1 MVILEKILIG
11 SKFPDKIINM
21 NIEDDKKPL
30 FKWFWSLY
38 VREHFA
44 LLFTALIFMS
54 IEGSMLGLLSYSIKF
69 LFDNVLVSKD
79 TSSILIVAVVI
90 FSIFSIRAIAG
101 FVHRLLTVNV
111 CQKIIKVIQDR
122 MVAHLLNM
130 DVGFHQKNSPGILMD
145 RVRADS
151 KALSESVG
159 EAFMTVGRDG
169 FSLISLLAVVF
180 FIDWKWSLIAFL
192 GIPFLVLPI
201 LLLQG
206 LVRSRAGEN
215 RDYESKAN
223 VRLDEIF
230 HGITDIKLNRA
241 EGRERNKFF
250 DILQLTHKV
259 RLRLEAGMAG
269 IPAMIDVIAAIG
281 FLAVMI
287 FGAIDITSGSKTI
300 GEFMSF
306 FTAMALIFEPLRRLS
321 NVSGNIQ
328 VAMASLE
335 RVFKIF
341 EEKSSIVF
349 STLSSVEK
357 KFDKI
362 GIEFDSVHFSY
373 EDKKVLENITF
384 GIEEGTSNAIV
395 GYSGSGKT
403 TLFNLITRLID
414 PSSGLIKLN
423 GVNIKDFCLND
434 LRSLIS
440 VVRQDGMVFD
450 ETILENIRFGKP
462 TASDGEIREAAKMA
476 YVDEFTND
484 LKYGL
489 NTVVGPRGSTLSGGQ
504 RQRISI
510 ARAFLRASP
519 LLLLDEPTSALDSK
533 SEELIQKSLSNLAK
547 HSTTITIAHRLSTI
561 VDSDKVLVLDNG
573 KIVGQGKHSKLL
585 LENSLYS
592 NLFKSQVEKKN
603 DD

>member
-1 MVILEKILIG
+1 
-11 SKFPDKIINM
+11 M
-21 NIEDDKKPL
+21 NIQDDKKPL
-30 FKWFWSLY
+30 FKWFWNSY
-38 VREHFA
+38 VRAHVGA
-44 LLFTALIFMS
+44 LFIALIFMS
-54 IEGSMLGLLSYSIKF
+54 IEGSMLGVLSYSIKF
-69 LFDNVLVSKD
+69 LFDNVLVSND
-79 TSSILIVAVVI
+79 TSSILFVAVLI
-90 FSIFSIRAIAG
+90 FSIFSMRAIAG
-101 FVHRLLTVNV
+101 FIHRLMTVNV
-111 CQKIIKVIQDR
+111 CQKIIKILQDR
-122 MVAHLLNM
+122 MVGHLLNM
-130 DVGFHQKNSPGILMD
+130 DVGFHQKNSPGGLMD

-151 KALSESVG
+151 KALSESVS
-159 EAFMTVGRDG
+159 EVFMTVGRDG
-169 FSLISLLAVVF
+169 FSLISLIAVVF

-241 EGRERNKFF
+241 EGRERSKFF

-281 FLAVMI
+281 FLAVMV

-349 STLSSVEK
+349 PTLSSVEK

-384 GIEEGTSNAIV
+384 EIEEGTSNAIV

-414 PSSGLIKLN
+414 PNSGLIKLN
-423 GVNIKDFCLND
+423 GINIKDLCSKD

-462 TASDGEIREAAKMA
+462 TASDVEIREAAKMA
-476 YVDEFTND
+476 YVDEFTNE
-484 LKYGL
+484 LKDGL

>member
-1 MVILEKILIG
+1 MLILEKILIG

-38 VREHFA
+38 VRQHFG
-44 LLFTALIFMS
+44 LLSTALIFMS

-90 FSIFSIRAIAG
+90 FSIFSVRAIAG

-159 EAFMTVGRDG
+159 EAFMTIGRDG

-206 LVRSRAGEN
+206 LVRFRAGEN

-250 DILQLTHKV
+250 AILQLTHKV

-281 FLAVMI
+281 FLAVMV

-341 EEKSSIVF
+341 EEKPSIVF
-349 STLSSVEK
+349 PTLSSVEK

-362 GIEFDSVHFSY
+362 GIDFDSVHFSY

-423 GVNIKDFCLND
+423 GINIKDFRLND

-462 TASDGEIREAAKMA
+462 TASDGEITEAAKMA
-476 YVDEFTND
+476 YVDEFTNE
-484 LKYGL
+484 LKDGL

-573 KIVGQGKHSKLL
+573 KIVGQGKHSQLL

-592 NLFKSQVEKKN
+592 NLFKSQVEEKN
-603 DD
+603 DG

>member
-1 MVILEKILIG
+1 MILEKILIG
-11 SKFPDKIINM
+11 SKFPDKIISM
-21 NIEDDKKPL
+21 NIEDDKKPI

-38 VREHFA
+38 VREHFV

-90 FSIFSIRAIAG
+90 FSIFSIRAISG

-130 DVGFHQKNSPGILMD
+130 DVGFHQKNSPGSLMD

-241 EGRERNKFF
+241 EGHESKKFF

-281 FLAVMI
+281 FLAVMV

-349 STLSSVEK
+349 PTLSSVEK

-384 GIEEGTSNAIV
+384 EIEKGTSNAIV

-450 ETILENIRFGKP
+450 ETILDNIRFGKP

-476 YVDEFTND
+476 YVNEFTNE
-484 LKYGL
+484 LKDGL
-489 NTVVGPRGSTLSGGQ
+489 HTVVGPRGSTLSGGQ

-510 ARAFLRASP
+510 ARAFLRNSP
-519 LLLLDEPTSALDSK
+519 ILLLDEPTSALDSK
-533 SEELIQKSLSNLAK
+533 SEELIHKSLCNLAK

-561 VDSDKVLVLDNG
+561 VDSDKVMVLDKG
-573 KIVGQGKHSKLL
+573 KIVAQGKHSKLL
-585 LENSLYS
+585 QENSLYS
-592 NLFKSQVEKKN
+592 NLFKSQVENKN

>member
-281 FLAVMI
+281 FLAVMV

-434 LRSLIS
+434 LRSFIS

-484 LKYGL
+484 LKDGL

-573 KIVGQGKHSKLL
+573 KIVGQGKHSELL

>member
-1 MVILEKILIG
+1 VILEKILIG
-11 SKFPDKIINM
+11 SKFPDKITNM

-384 GIEEGTSNAIV
+384 GIEEGTSAAIV
-395 GYSGSGKT
+395 GYSGGGNT

-434 LRSLIS
+434 LRSFIS

-519 LLLLDEPTSALDSK
+519 LLLLDEPTSALDSN

-573 KIVGQGKHSKLL
+573 KIVGQGKHSELL

>member
-1 MVILEKILIG
+1 MILEKILIG

-281 FLAVMI
+281 FLAVMV

-349 STLSSVEK
+349 PTLSSVEK

-434 LRSLIS
+434 LRSFIS

-476 YVDEFTND
+476 YVDEFTNE
-484 LKYGL
+484 LKDGL

-533 SEELIQKSLSNLAK
+533 SEKLIQKSLSNLAK

>member
-1 MVILEKILIG
+1 
-11 SKFPDKIINM
+11 M
-21 NIEDDKKPL
+21 NIKDEKKPL
-30 FKWFWSLY
+30 LKWFWNSY

-44 LLFTALIFMS
+44 FLFIALIFMS

-69 LFDNVLVSKD
+69 LFDNILVSKD
-79 TSSILIVAVVI
+79 TSSILFVAILI

-101 FVHRLLTVNV
+101 FIHRLMTVNV
-111 CQKIIKVIQDR
+111 CQKIIKALQNR
-122 MVAHLLNM
+122 MVEHLINM
-130 DVGFHQKNSPGILMD
+130 DVGFHQKNSPGTLMD

-169 FSLISLLAVVF
+169 FSLISLVAVVF

-215 RDYESKAN
+215 RDFESKAN

-241 EGRERNKFF
+241 EKSERSKFF
-250 DILQLTHKV
+250 DILQVTHKV

-269 IPAMIDVIAAIG
+269 IPAMIDIIAAIG

-335 RVFKIF
+335 RVFKVF
-341 EEKSSIVF
+341 KENSSIVF
-349 STLSSVEK
+349 PSLSSIESNSDKVGVQFEK
-357 KFDKI
+357 
-362 GIEFDSVHFSY
+362 VYFSY
-373 EDKKVLENITF
+373 GDKKVLENITF
-384 GIEEGTSNAIV
+384 KIEEGTANAIV

-414 PSSGLIKLN
+414 PNRGSIRIN
-423 GVNIKDFCLND
+423 GVNLRDFCLND
-434 LRSLIS
+434 LRSLVS
-440 VVRQDGMVFD
+440 VVRQDGMMFD

-462 TASDGEIREAAKMA
+462 SASDVEIRKAAKMA
-476 YVDEFTND
+476 YVDEFSNE
-484 LKYGL
+484 LKDGL

-510 ARAFLRASP
+510 ARAFLRNSP

-533 SEELIQKSLSNLAK
+533 SEKLIQKSLSNLAK

-561 VDSDKVLVLDNG
+561 VDSDTVLVLDSG
-573 KIVGQGKHSKLL
+573 KIVGQGKHDKLL
-585 LENSLYS
+585 REHTLYS

>member
-1 MVILEKILIG
+1 MILEKILIG
-11 SKFPDKIINM
+11 SKFPDKINNM

-281 FLAVMI
+281 FLAVMV

-423 GVNIKDFCLND
+423 GINIKDFCLND

-476 YVDEFTND
+476 YVDEFTNE
-484 LKYGL
+484 LKDGL

>member
-1 MVILEKILIG
+1 MILEKILIG
-11 SKFPDKIINM
+11 SKFPDKIISM

-38 VREHFA
+38 VREHFG

-130 DVGFHQKNSPGILMD
+130 DVGFHQKNSPGTLMD

-281 FLAVMI
+281 FLAVMV

-349 STLSSVEK
+349 PTLSSVEK

-384 GIEEGTSNAIV
+384 EIEEGTSNAIV

-423 GVNIKDFCLND
+423 GINIKDFCLND

-462 TASDGEIREAAKMA
+462 TATDGEIREAAKMA
-476 YVDEFTND
+476 YVDEFTD
-484 LKYGL
+484 ELKDGL

-510 ARAFLRASP
+510 ARAFLRKSP

-547 HSTTITIAHRLSTI
+547 RSTTITIAHRLSTI

>member
-1 MVILEKILIG
+1 
-11 SKFPDKIINM
+11 M

-44 LLFTALIFMS
+44 PLFVALIFMS

-69 LFDNVLVSKD
+69 LFDDVLVSKD
-79 TSSILIVAVVI
+79 TSSILFVAVVI

-122 MVAHLLNM
+122 MVAHLLDM

-201 LLLQG
+201 LLLQR

-223 VRLDEIF
+223 LRLDEIF

-241 EGRERNKFF
+241 EGHERNKFF

-281 FLAVMI
+281 FLAVMV
-287 FGAIDITSGSKTI
+287 FGAIDIISGSKTI

-328 VAMASLE
+328 VGMASLE

-349 STLSSVEK
+349 PTLSSVEK

-362 GIEFDSVHFSY
+362 GIDFDSVYFSY
-373 EDKKVLENITF
+373 KDKKVLENITF
-384 GIEEGTSNAIV
+384 EIEEGTSNAIV

-414 PSSGLIKLN
+414 PNSGFIKLN
-423 GVNIKDFCLND
+423 GINIKDLCLND

-440 VVRQDGMVFD
+440 VVRQDSMVFD

-462 TASDGEIREAAKMA
+462 AASDVEITEAAKMA
-476 YVDEFTND
+476 YVDEFTD
-484 LKYGL
+484 ELKDGL

-533 SEELIQKSLSNLAK
+533 SEELIQKSLGNLAK
-547 HSTTITIAHRLSTI
+547 YSTTITIAHRLSTI

>member
-281 FLAVMI
+281 FLAVMV

-349 STLSSVEK
+349 PTLSSVEK

-434 LRSLIS
+434 LRSFIS

-476 YVDEFTND
+476 YVDEFTNE
-484 LKYGL
+484 LKDGL

>member
-1 MVILEKILIG
+1 
-11 SKFPDKIINM
+11 M
-21 NIEDDKKPL
+21 NIQDDKKPL
-30 FKWFWSLY
+30 FKWFWNSY
-38 VREHFA
+38 VRAHVGV
-44 LLFTALIFMS
+44 LFIALIFMS
-54 IEGSMLGLLSYSIKF
+54 IEGSMLGVLSYSIKF
-69 LFDNVLVSKD
+69 LFDNVLVSND
-79 TSSILIVAVVI
+79 TSSILFVAVLI
-90 FSIFSIRAIAG
+90 FSIFSMRAIAG
-101 FVHRLLTVNV
+101 FIHRLMTVNV
-111 CQKIIKVIQDR
+111 CQKIIKILQDR
-122 MVAHLLNM
+122 MVGHLLNM
-130 DVGFHQKNSPGILMD
+130 DVGFHQKNSPGSLMD

-151 KALSESVG
+151 KALSESVS
-159 EAFMTVGRDG
+159 EVFMTVGRDG
-169 FSLISLLAVVF
+169 FSLISLIAVVF

-192 GIPFLVLPI
+192 GIPFLVMPI

-215 RDYESKAN
+215 RDFESKAN

-230 HGITDIKLNRA
+230 HGITDIKLNKA
-241 EGRERNKFF
+241 EKSERNKYF
-250 DILQLTHKV
+250 DILQVTHKV

-269 IPAMIDVIAAIG
+269 IPAMIDIIAAIG

-341 EEKSSIVF
+341 EEKPSIVF
-349 STLSSVEK
+349 SNLSRNENEFDKVGLEFESVYFSYAEK
-357 KFDKI
+357 KI
-362 GIEFDSVHFSY
+362 V
-373 EDKKVLENITF
+373 ENINF
-384 GIEEGTSNAIV
+384 EIEEGTSNAIV

-414 PSSGLIKLN
+414 PITGHIRIN
-423 GVNIKDFCLND
+423 GVDLTDISLKE

-440 VVRQDGMVFD
+440 VVRQDGMMFD

-462 TASDGEIREAAKMA
+462 MASDLEIRKAAKMA
-476 YVDEFTND
+476 YVDEFSNE
-484 LKYGL
+484 LKDGL

-510 ARAFLRASP
+510 ARAFLRNSP
-519 LLLLDEPTSALDSK
+519 LLLLDEPTSALDSQ
-533 SEELIQKSLSNLAK
+533 SEKLIQKSLSELSK
-547 HSTTITIAHRLSTI
+547 KSTTITIAHRLSTI

-573 KIVGQGKHSKLL
+573 KIVGQGKHDSLL
-585 LENSLYS
+585 KESELYS
-592 NLFKSQVEKKN
+592 TLFKSQIEKKY
-603 DD
+603 DE

>member
-1 MVILEKILIG
+1 MILEKILIG
-11 SKFPDKIINM
+11 LKFPDKIINM

-38 VREHFA
+38 VRKHFG

-111 CQKIIKVIQDR
+111 CQKIVKVIQDR

-206 LVRSRAGEN
+206 LIRSRAGEN

-281 FLAVMI
+281 FLAVMV

-349 STLSSVEK
+349 PTLSSVEK

-384 GIEEGTSNAIV
+384 VIEQGTSNAIV

-414 PSSGLIKLN
+414 PISGLIKLN
-423 GVNIKDFCLND
+423 GINIKNFCLND

-462 TASDGEIREAAKMA
+462 IATDGEIREAAKMA
-476 YVDEFTND
+476 YVDEFTNE
-484 LKYGL
+484 LKHGL

-510 ARAFLRASP
+510 ARAFLRKSP

>member
-1 MVILEKILIG
+1 
-11 SKFPDKIINM
+11 M
-21 NIEDDKKPL
+21 NIQDDKKPL
-30 FKWFWSLY
+30 FKWFWNSY
-38 VREHFA
+38 VRAHVGV
-44 LLFTALIFMS
+44 LFIALIFMS
-54 IEGSMLGLLSYSIKF
+54 IEGSMLGVLSYSIKF
-69 LFDNVLVSKD
+69 LFDNVLVSND
-79 TSSILIVAVVI
+79 TSSILFVAVLI
-90 FSIFSIRAIAG
+90 FSIFSMRAIAG
-101 FVHRLLTVNV
+101 FIHRLMTVNV
-111 CQKIIKVIQDR
+111 CQKIIKILQDR
-122 MVAHLLNM
+122 MVGHLLNM
-130 DVGFHQKNSPGILMD
+130 DVGFHQKNSPGSLMD

-151 KALSESVG
+151 KALSESVS
-159 EAFMTVGRDG
+159 EVFMTVGRDG
-169 FSLISLLAVVF
+169 FSLISLIAVVF

-192 GIPFLVLPI
+192 GIPFLVMPI

-215 RDYESKAN
+215 RDFESKAN

-230 HGITDIKLNRA
+230 HGITDIKLNKA
-241 EGRERNKFF
+241 EKSERNKFF
-250 DILQLTHKV
+250 DILQVTHKV

-269 IPAMIDVIAAIG
+269 IPAMIDIIAAIG

-341 EEKSSIVF
+341 EEKPSIVF
-349 STLSSVEK
+349 SNLSRNENEFDKVGLEFESVYFSYAEK
-357 KFDKI
+357 KI
-362 GIEFDSVHFSY
+362 V
-373 EDKKVLENITF
+373 ENINF
-384 GIEEGTSNAIV
+384 EIEEGTSNAIV

-414 PSSGLIKLN
+414 PITGHIRIN
-423 GVNIKDFCLND
+423 GVDLTDISLKE

-440 VVRQDGMVFD
+440 VVRQDGMMFD

-462 TASDGEIREAAKMA
+462 MASDLEIRKAAKMA
-476 YVDEFTND
+476 YVDEFSNE
-484 LKYGL
+484 LKDGL

-510 ARAFLRASP
+510 ARAFLRNSP
-519 LLLLDEPTSALDSK
+519 LLLLDEPTSALDSQ
-533 SEELIQKSLSNLAK
+533 SEKLIQKSLSELSK
-547 HSTTITIAHRLSTI
+547 KSTTITIAHRLSTI

-573 KIVGQGKHSKLL
+573 KIVGQGKHDSLVKESK
-585 LENSLYS
+585 LYS

-603 DD
+603 DE

>member
-434 LRSLIS
+434 LRSFIS

-484 LKYGL
+484 LKDGL

-573 KIVGQGKHSKLL
+573 KIVGQGKHSELL

>member
-1 MVILEKILIG
+1 
-11 SKFPDKIINM
+11 M
-21 NIEDDKKPL
+21 NIKDEKKPL
-30 FKWFWSLY
+30 LKWFWNSY
-38 VREHFA
+38 VRKHFA
-44 LLFTALIFMS
+44 FLFIALIFMS

-69 LFDNVLVSKD
+69 LFDNILVSKD
-79 TSSILIVAVVI
+79 TSSILFVAILI

-101 FVHRLLTVNV
+101 FIHRLMTVNV
-111 CQKIIKVIQDR
+111 CQKIIKALQNR
-122 MVAHLLNM
+122 MVEHLINM
-130 DVGFHQKNSPGILMD
+130 DVGFHQKNSPGTLMD

-169 FSLISLLAVVF
+169 FSLISLVAVVF

-201 LLLQG
+201 LLLQD

-215 RDYESKAN
+215 RDFESKAN

-241 EGRERNKFF
+241 EKSERNKFF
-250 DILQLTHKV
+250 DILQVTHKV

-269 IPAMIDVIAAIG
+269 IPAMIDIIAAVG

-335 RVFKIF
+335 RVFKVF
-341 EEKSSIVF
+341 KEKSSIVF
-349 STLSSVEK
+349 PSLSSIENNSDKVGVQFEK
-357 KFDKI
+357 
-362 GIEFDSVHFSY
+362 VYFSY
-373 EDKKVLENITF
+373 GDKKVLENITF
-384 GIEEGTSNAIV
+384 KIEEGTANAIV

-414 PSSGLIKLN
+414 PNRGSIRIN
-423 GVNIKDFCLND
+423 GVNLRDFCLND
-434 LRSLIS
+434 LRSLVS
-440 VVRQDGMVFD
+440 VVRQDGMMFD

-462 TASDGEIREAAKMA
+462 SASDVEIRKAAKMA
-476 YVDEFTND
+476 YVDEFSNE
-484 LKYGL
+484 LKDGL

-510 ARAFLRASP
+510 ARAFLRNSP

-533 SEELIQKSLSNLAK
+533 SEKLIQKSLSNLAK

-561 VDSDKVLVLDNG
+561 VDSDTVLVLDSG
-573 KIVGQGKHSKLL
+573 KIVGQGKHDKLL
-585 LENSLYS
+585 LENALYS

>member
-1 MVILEKILIG
+1 
-11 SKFPDKIINM
+11 M

-30 FKWFWSLY
+30 FKWFWTLY

-44 LLFTALIFMS
+44 LLFIALIFMS

-79 TSSILIVAVVI
+79 TSSILFVAVVI
-90 FSIFSIRAIAG
+90 FSIFSMRAIAG

-130 DVGFHQKNSPGILMD
+130 DVRFYQKNSPGILMD

-151 KALSESVG
+151 KAVSESVG

-241 EGRERNKFF
+241 EKRERSKFF

-281 FLAVMI
+281 FLAVMV

-341 EEKSSIVF
+341 QEKSSIVF
-349 STLSSVEK
+349 PTLSSVEK

-373 EDKKVLENITF
+373 KDKKVLENITF
-384 GIEEGTSNAIV
+384 EIEEGTSNAIV

-414 PSSGLIKLN
+414 PNSGHIKLN
-423 GVNIKDFCLND
+423 GINIKDLCLKD

-462 TASDGEIREAAKMA
+462 TASDVEIREAAKMA
-476 YVDEFTND
+476 YVDEFTNE
-484 LKYGL
+484 LKDGL

-510 ARAFLRASP
+510 ARAFLRGSP

-533 SEELIQKSLSNLAK
+533 SEKLIQKSLRNLAK

-561 VDSDKVLVLDNG
+561 VDTDKVLVLDNG

>member
-1 MVILEKILIG
+1 
-11 SKFPDKIINM
+11 M
-21 NIEDDKKPL
+21 NIQDDKKPL
-30 FKWFWSLY
+30 FKWFWNSY
-38 VREHFA
+38 VRAHVGV
-44 LLFTALIFMS
+44 LFIALIFMS
-54 IEGSMLGLLSYSIKF
+54 IEGSMLGVLSYSIKF
-69 LFDNVLVSKD
+69 LFDNVLVSND
-79 TSSILIVAVVI
+79 TSSILFVAVLI
-90 FSIFSIRAIAG
+90 FSIFSMRAIAG
-101 FVHRLLTVNV
+101 FIHRLMTVNV
-111 CQKIIKVIQDR
+111 CQKIIKILQDR
-122 MVAHLLNM
+122 MVGHLLNM
-130 DVGFHQKNSPGILMD
+130 DVGFHQKNSPGSLMD

-151 KALSESVG
+151 KALSESVS
-159 EAFMTVGRDG
+159 EVFMTVGRDG
-169 FSLISLLAVVF
+169 VSLISLIAVVF

-192 GIPFLVLPI
+192 GIPFLVMPI

-215 RDYESKAN
+215 RDFESKAN

-230 HGITDIKLNRA
+230 HGITDIKLNKA
-241 EGRERNKFF
+241 EKSERNKFF
-250 DILQLTHKV
+250 DILQVTHKV

-269 IPAMIDVIAAIG
+269 IPAMIDIIAAIG

-341 EEKSSIVF
+341 EEKPSIVF
-349 STLSSVEK
+349 SNLSRNENEFDKVGLEFESVYFSYAEK
-357 KFDKI
+357 KI
-362 GIEFDSVHFSY
+362 V
-373 EDKKVLENITF
+373 ENINF
-384 GIEEGTSNAIV
+384 EIEEGTSNAIV

-414 PSSGLIKLN
+414 PITGHIRIN
-423 GVNIKDFCLND
+423 GVDLTDISLKE

-440 VVRQDGMVFD
+440 VVRQDGMMFD

-462 TASDGEIREAAKMA
+462 MASDLEIRKAAKMA
-476 YVDEFTND
+476 YVDEFSNELND
-484 LKYGL
+484 GL

-510 ARAFLRASP
+510 ARAFLRNSP
-519 LLLLDEPTSALDSK
+519 LLLLDEPTSALDSQ
-533 SEELIQKSLSNLAK
+533 SEKLIQKSLSELSK
-547 HSTTITIAHRLSTI
+547 KSTTITIAHRLSTI

-573 KIVGQGKHSKLL
+573 KIVGQGKHDSLVKESK
-585 LENSLYS
+585 LYS

-603 DD
+603 DE

>member
-281 FLAVMI
+281 FLAVMV

-362 GIEFDSVHFSY
+362 GIKFDSVHFSY

-434 LRSLIS
+434 LRSFIS

-476 YVDEFTND
+476 YVDEFTNE
-484 LKYGL
+484 LKDGY

-573 KIVGQGKHSKLL
+573 KIVGQGKHSELL

>member
-1 MVILEKILIG
+1 MTK
-11 SKFPDKIINM
+11 N
-21 NIEDDKKPL
+21 PL

-38 VREHFA
+38 VREHFG

-79 TSSILIVAVVI
+79 TSSILIVAVLI

-122 MVAHLLNM
+122 MVLHLLNM

-192 GIPFLVLPI
+192 GIPFLLLPI

-281 FLAVMI
+281 FLAVMV

-321 NVSGNIQ
+321 NVSGTIQ

-349 STLSSVEK
+349 PTLSTVEK

-423 GVNIKDFCLND
+423 GTNIQDFCLND

-462 TASDGEIREAAKMA
+462 TASDVEIREAAKMA
-476 YVDEFTND
+476 YVDEFTNELND
-484 LKYGL
+484 GL

-573 KIVGQGKHSKLL
+573 KIVGQGRHSKLL
-585 LENSLYS
+585 LDNSLYS

>member
-1 MVILEKILIG
+1 
-11 SKFPDKIINM
+11 M
-21 NIEDDKKPL
+21 NIEDEKKPL
-30 FKWFWSLY
+30 LKWFWGSY
-38 VREHFA
+38 IREHFA
-44 LLFTALIFMS
+44 FLFIALIFMS

-79 TSSILIVAVVI
+79 TSSILFVAVVI
-90 FSIFSIRAIAG
+90 FSIFSIRAVAG

-111 CQKIIKVIQDR
+111 CQKIIKVLQDR
-122 MVAHLLNM
+122 MVAHLINM
-130 DVGFHQKNSPGILMD
+130 DVGFHQKNSPGTLMD

-206 LVRSRAGEN
+206 LVRYRAGEN

-269 IPAMIDVIAAIG
+269 IPAMIDIIAAIG
-281 FLAVMI
+281 FLAVMV
-287 FGAIDITSGSKTI
+287 FGAIDITSGAKTI

-335 RVFKIF
+335 RVFKVF

-349 STLSSVEK
+349 PTLSSIEK
-357 KFDKI
+357 KFEKI
-362 GIEFDSVHFSY
+362 GIQFDSVNFSY
-373 EDKKVLENITF
+373 ENKKVLENITF
-384 GIEEGTSNAIV
+384 EIEEGTSNAIV

-414 PSSGLIKLN
+414 PNSGIIKIN
-423 GVNIKDFCLND
+423 GINIKDLSLKD
-434 LRSLIS
+434 LRSFIS

-462 TASDGEIREAAKMA
+462 TASDKEIREAAKMA
-476 YVDEFTND
+476 YVDEFTD
-484 LKYGL
+484 ELKDGL

-533 SEELIQKSLSNLAK
+533 SEKLIQKSLSNLVK

-561 VDSDKVLVLDNG
+561 VDSDKVLVLDYG
-573 KIVGQGKHSKLL
+573 KIVGQGKHRKLL
-585 LENSLYS
+585 LDNNLYS

-603 DD
+603 DA

>member
-1 MVILEKILIG
+1 
-11 SKFPDKIINM
+11 M
-21 NIEDDKKPL
+21 NIQDDKKPL
-30 FKWFWSLY
+30 FKWFWNSY
-38 VREHFA
+38 VRAHVGV
-44 LLFTALIFMS
+44 LFIALIFMS
-54 IEGSMLGLLSYSIKF
+54 IEGSMLGVLSYSIKF
-69 LFDNVLVSKD
+69 LFDNVLVSND
-79 TSSILIVAVVI
+79 TSSILFVAVLI
-90 FSIFSIRAIAG
+90 FSIFSMRAIAG
-101 FVHRLLTVNV
+101 FIHRLMTVNV
-111 CQKIIKVIQDR
+111 CQKIIKILQDR
-122 MVAHLLNM
+122 MVGHLLNM
-130 DVGFHQKNSPGILMD
+130 DVGFHQKNSPGSLMD

-151 KALSESVG
+151 KALSESVS
-159 EAFMTVGRDG
+159 EVFMTVGRDG
-169 FSLISLLAVVF
+169 FSLISLIAVVF

-192 GIPFLVLPI
+192 GIPFLVMPI

-215 RDYESKAN
+215 RDFESKAN

-230 HGITDIKLNRA
+230 HGITDIKLNKA
-241 EGRERNKFF
+241 EKSERNKFF
-250 DILQLTHKV
+250 DILQVTHKV

-269 IPAMIDVIAAIG
+269 IPAMIDIIAAIG

-321 NVSGNIQ
+321 SVSGNIQ

-341 EEKSSIVF
+341 EEKPSIVF
-349 STLSSVEK
+349 SNLSRNENV
-357 KFDKI
+357 FDKV
-362 GIEFDSVHFSY
+362 GLEFESVYFSY
-373 EDKKVLENITF
+373 AEKIIVENINF
-384 GIEEGTSNAIV
+384 EIEEGTSNAIV

-414 PSSGLIKLN
+414 PITGHIRIN
-423 GVNIKDFCLND
+423 GVDLTDISLKE

-440 VVRQDGMVFD
+440 VVRQDGMMFD

-462 TASDGEIREAAKMA
+462 MASDLEIRKAAKMA
-476 YVDEFTND
+476 YVDEFSNELED
-484 LKYGL
+484 GL

-510 ARAFLRASP
+510 ARAFLRNSP
-519 LLLLDEPTSALDSK
+519 LLLLDEPTSALDSQ
-533 SEELIQKSLSNLAK
+533 SEKLIQKSLSELSK
-547 HSTTITIAHRLSTI
+547 KSTTITIAHRLSTI

-573 KIVGQGKHSKLL
+573 KIVGQGKHDSLVKESK
-585 LENSLYS
+585 LYS

-603 DD
+603 DE

>member
-1 MVILEKILIG
+1 MILEKILIG
-11 SKFPDKIINM
+11 SKFPDKINNM

-44 LLFTALIFMS
+44 LLFIALIFMS

-281 FLAVMI
+281 FLAVMV

-349 STLSSVEK
+349 PTLSSVEK

-423 GVNIKDFCLND
+423 GINIKDFCLND

-476 YVDEFTND
+476 YVDEFTNE
-484 LKYGL
+484 LKDGL

>member
-349 STLSSVEK
+349 PTLSSVEK

-423 GVNIKDFCLND
+423 GINIKDFCLND
-434 LRSLIS
+434 LRSFIS

-476 YVDEFTND
+476 YVDEFTNE
-484 LKYGL
+484 LKDGL

-573 KIVGQGKHSKLL
+573 KIVGQGKHSELL

>member
-1 MVILEKILIG
+1 MILEKILIG
-11 SKFPDKIINM
+11 SKFPDKINNM

-44 LLFTALIFMS
+44 LLFIALIFMS

-79 TSSILIVAVVI
+79 TSSILFVAVVI

-281 FLAVMI
+281 FLAVMV

-349 STLSSVEK
+349 PTLSSVEK

-373 EDKKVLENITF
+373 EDKKVLENINF

-423 GVNIKDFCLND
+423 GINIKDFCLND

-476 YVDEFTND
+476 YVDEFTNE
-484 LKYGL
+484 LKDGL

-573 KIVGQGKHSKLL
+573 RIVGQGKHSKLL
-585 LENSLYS
+585 LENSFYS

>member
-1 MVILEKILIG
+1 
-11 SKFPDKIINM
+11 M

-38 VREHFA
+38 VRKHFG

-79 TSSILIVAVVI
+79 TSSILFVAVVI

-281 FLAVMI
+281 FLAVMV

-349 STLSSVEK
+349 PTLSSVEK

-423 GVNIKDFCLND
+423 GINIKDFCLND

-476 YVDEFTND
+476 YVDEFTNE
-484 LKYGL
+484 LKDGL

-510 ARAFLRASP
+510 ARAFLRNSP

>member
-1 MVILEKILIG
+1 
-11 SKFPDKIINM
+11 M
-21 NIEDDKKPL
+21 NIQDDKKPL
-30 FKWFWSLY
+30 FKWFWNSY
-38 VREHFA
+38 VRAHVGV
-44 LLFTALIFMS
+44 LFIALIFMS
-54 IEGSMLGLLSYSIKF
+54 IEGSMLGVLSYSIKF
-69 LFDNVLVSKD
+69 LFDNVLVSND
-79 TSSILIVAVVI
+79 TSSILFVAVLI
-90 FSIFSIRAIAG
+90 FSIFSMRAIAG
-101 FVHRLLTVNV
+101 FIHRLMTVNV
-111 CQKIIKVIQDR
+111 CQKIIKILQDR
-122 MVAHLLNM
+122 MVGHLLNM
-130 DVGFHQKNSPGILMD
+130 DVGFHQKNSPGSLMD

-151 KALSESVG
+151 KALSESVS
-159 EAFMTVGRDG
+159 EVFMTVGRDG
-169 FSLISLLAVVF
+169 FSLISLIAVVF

-192 GIPFLVLPI
+192 GIPFLVMPI

-215 RDYESKAN
+215 RDFESKAN

-230 HGITDIKLNRA
+230 HGITDIKLNEA
-241 EGRERNKFF
+241 EKSERNKFF
-250 DILQLTHKV
+250 DILQVTHKV

-269 IPAMIDVIAAIG
+269 IPAMIDIIAAIG

-341 EEKSSIVF
+341 EEKPSIVF
-349 STLSSVEK
+349 SNLSRNENEFDKVGLEFESVYFSYAEK
-357 KFDKI
+357 KI
-362 GIEFDSVHFSY
+362 V
-373 EDKKVLENITF
+373 ENINF
-384 GIEEGTSNAIV
+384 EIEEGTSNAIV

-414 PSSGLIKLN
+414 PITGHIRIN
-423 GVNIKDFCLND
+423 GVDLTDISLKE

-440 VVRQDGMVFD
+440 VVRQDGMMFD

-462 TASDGEIREAAKMA
+462 MASDLEIRKAAKMA
-476 YVDEFTND
+476 YVDEFSNE
-484 LKYGL
+484 LKDGL

-510 ARAFLRASP
+510 ARAFLRNSP
-519 LLLLDEPTSALDSK
+519 LLLLDEPTSALDSQ
-533 SEELIQKSLSNLAK
+533 SEKLIQKSLSELSK
-547 HSTTITIAHRLSTI
+547 KSTTITIAHRLSTI

-573 KIVGQGKHSKLL
+573 KIVGQGKHDSLVKESK
-585 LENSLYS
+585 LYS

-603 DD
+603 DE

>member
-1 MVILEKILIG
+1 
-11 SKFPDKIINM
+11 M
-21 NIEDDKKPL
+21 NIQDDKKPL
-30 FKWFWSLY
+30 FKWFWNSY
-38 VREHFA
+38 VRAHVGV
-44 LLFTALIFMS
+44 LFIALIFMS
-54 IEGSMLGLLSYSIKF
+54 IEGSMLGVLSYSIKF
-69 LFDNVLVSKD
+69 LFDNVLVSND
-79 TSSILIVAVVI
+79 TSSILFVAVLI
-90 FSIFSIRAIAG
+90 FSIFSMRAIAG
-101 FVHRLLTVNV
+101 FIHRLMTVNV
-111 CQKIIKVIQDR
+111 CQKIIKILQDR
-122 MVAHLLNM
+122 MVEHLLNM
-130 DVGFHQKNSPGILMD
+130 DVGFHQKNSPGGLMD

-151 KALSESVG
+151 KALSESVS

-169 FSLISLLAVVF
+169 FSLISLIAVVF

-192 GIPFLVLPI
+192 GIPFLVMPI

-215 RDYESKAN
+215 RDFESKAN

-230 HGITDIKLNRA
+230 HGITDIKLNEA
-241 EGRERNKFF
+241 EKSERNKFF
-250 DILQLTHKV
+250 DILQVTHKV

-269 IPAMIDVIAAIG
+269 IPAMIDIIAAIG

-341 EEKSSIVF
+341 EEKPSIVF
-349 STLSSVEK
+349 SNLSRNENE
-357 KFDKI
+357 FDKV
-362 GIEFDSVHFSY
+362 GLEFESVYFSY
-373 EDKKVLENITF
+373 GDKKIVENINF
-384 GIEEGTSNAIV
+384 EIEEGTSNAIV

-414 PSSGLIKLN
+414 PITGQVRIN
-423 GVNIKDFCLND
+423 GVDLTDISLKE

-440 VVRQDGMVFD
+440 VVRQDGMMFD

-462 TASDGEIREAAKMA
+462 RASDLEIRKAAKMA
-476 YVDEFTND
+476 YVDEFSNE
-484 LKYGL
+484 LKDGL

-510 ARAFLRASP
+510 ARAFLRNSP
-519 LLLLDEPTSALDSK
+519 LLLLDEPTSALDSQ
-533 SEELIQKSLSNLAK
+533 SEKLIQKSLSELSK
-547 HSTTITIAHRLSTI
+547 KSTTITIAHRLSTI

-573 KIVGQGKHSKLL
+573 KIVGQGKHDSLVK
-585 LENSLYS
+585 ENELYS
-592 NLFKSQVEKKN
+592 NLFKSQIEKKN
-603 DD
+603 DE

>member
-1 MVILEKILIG
+1 
-11 SKFPDKIINM
+11 M
-21 NIEDDKKPL
+21 NIQDDKKPL
-30 FKWFWSLY
+30 FKWFWNSY
-38 VREHFA
+38 VRAHVGV
-44 LLFTALIFMS
+44 LFIALIFMS
-54 IEGSMLGLLSYSIKF
+54 IEGSMLGVLSYSIKF
-69 LFDNVLVSKD
+69 LFDNVLVSND
-79 TSSILIVAVVI
+79 TSSILFVAVLI
-90 FSIFSIRAIAG
+90 FSIFSMRAIAG
-101 FVHRLLTVNV
+101 FIHRLMTVNV
-111 CQKIIKVIQDR
+111 CQKIIKILQDR
-122 MVAHLLNM
+122 MVGHLLNM
-130 DVGFHQKNSPGILMD
+130 DVGFHQKNSPGSLMD

-151 KALSESVG
+151 KALSESVS
-159 EAFMTVGRDG
+159 EVFMTVGRDG
-169 FSLISLLAVVF
+169 FSLISLIAVVF

-192 GIPFLVLPI
+192 GIPFLVMPI

-215 RDYESKAN
+215 RDFESKAN

-230 HGITDIKLNRA
+230 HGITDIKLNKA
-241 EGRERNKFF
+241 EKSERNKYF
-250 DILQLTHKV
+250 DILQVTHKV

-269 IPAMIDVIAAIG
+269 IPAMIDIIAAIG

-321 NVSGNIQ
+321 SVSGNIQ

-341 EEKSSIVF
+341 EEKPSIVF
-349 STLSSVEK
+349 SNLSRNENEFDKVGLEFESVYFSYAEK
-357 KFDKI
+357 KI
-362 GIEFDSVHFSY
+362 V
-373 EDKKVLENITF
+373 ENINF
-384 GIEEGTSNAIV
+384 EIEEGTSNAIV

-414 PSSGLIKLN
+414 PITGHIRIN
-423 GVNIKDFCLND
+423 GVDLTDISLKE

-440 VVRQDGMVFD
+440 VVRQDGMMFD

-462 TASDGEIREAAKMA
+462 MASDLEIRKAAKMA
-476 YVDEFTND
+476 YVDEFSNELND
-484 LKYGL
+484 GL

-510 ARAFLRASP
+510 ARAFLRNSP
-519 LLLLDEPTSALDSK
+519 LLLLDEPTSALDSQ
-533 SEELIQKSLSNLAK
+533 SEKLIQKSLSELSK
-547 HSTTITIAHRLSTI
+547 KSTTITIAHRLSTI

-573 KIVGQGKHSKLL
+573 KIVGQGKHDSLVKESKL
-585 LENSLYS
+585 YA

-603 DD
+603 DE

>member
-357 KFDKI
+357 KIDKI

-414 PSSGLIKLN
+414 PSSGFIKLN

-434 LRSLIS
+434 LRSFIS

-519 LLLLDEPTSALDSK
+519 LLLLDEPTSSLDSK

-592 NLFKSQVEKKN
+592 NLFKSQVEKKS

>member
-1 MVILEKILIG
+1 VILEKILIG

-38 VREHFA
+38 VRKHFG

-206 LVRSRAGEN
+206 LIRSRAGEN

-281 FLAVMI
+281 FLAVMV

-349 STLSSVEK
+349 PTLSSVEK

-423 GVNIKDFCLND
+423 GINIQDFCLND

-440 VVRQDGMVFD
+440 VVRQDSMVFD

-476 YVDEFTND
+476 YVDEFTNE
-484 LKYGL
+484 LKDGL

>member
-1 MVILEKILIG
+1 MILEKILIG
-11 SKFPDKIINM
+11 SKFPDKIISM

-38 VREHFA
+38 VREHFG

-130 DVGFHQKNSPGILMD
+130 DVGFHQKNSPGTLMD

-281 FLAVMI
+281 FLAVMV

-349 STLSSVEK
+349 PTLSSVEK

-423 GVNIKDFCLND
+423 GINIKDFCLND

-462 TASDGEIREAAKMA
+462 TATDGEIREAAKMA
-476 YVDEFTND
+476 YVDEFTNE
-484 LKYGL
+484 LKDGL

-510 ARAFLRASP
+510 ARAFLRKSP

>member
-1 MVILEKILIG
+1 MILEKILIG

-44 LLFTALIFMS
+44 LLFIALIFMS
-54 IEGSMLGLLSYSIKF
+54 VEGSMLGLLSYSIKF

-79 TSSILIVAVVI
+79 TSSILFVAVVI

-130 DVGFHQKNSPGILMD
+130 DVEFHQKNSPGILMD

-241 EGRERNKFF
+241 EGRERSKFF

-281 FLAVMI
+281 FLAVMV

-349 STLSSVEK
+349 PTLSSVEK

-384 GIEEGTSNAIV
+384 EIEEGTSNAIV

-414 PSSGLIKLN
+414 PNSGLIKLN
-423 GVNIKDFCLND
+423 GINIKDLCSKD

-462 TASDGEIREAAKMA
+462 TASDVEIREAAKMA
-476 YVDEFTND
+476 YVDEFTNE
-484 LKYGL
+484 LKDGL

-561 VDSDKVLVLDNG
+561 VDCDKVLILDNG

-585 LENSLYS
+585 LKNSLYS

>member
-349 STLSSVEK
+349 PTLSSVEK

-423 GVNIKDFCLND
+423 GINIKDFCLND

-573 KIVGQGKHSKLL
+573 KIVGQGKHSELL

>member
-1 MVILEKILIG
+1 MILEKILIG
-11 SKFPDKIINM
+11 SKFPDKIISM

-38 VREHFA
+38 VREHFG

-281 FLAVMI
+281 FLAVMV

-349 STLSSVEK
+349 PTLSSVEK

-423 GVNIKDFCLND
+423 GINIKDFCLND

-462 TASDGEIREAAKMA
+462 TASDVEIREAAKMA
-476 YVDEFTND
+476 YVDEFTNE
-484 LKYGL
+484 LKDGL

>member
-1 MVILEKILIG
+1 
-11 SKFPDKIINM
+11 M
-21 NIEDDKKPL
+21 NIEADKKPL

-434 LRSLIS
+434 LRSFIS

-519 LLLLDEPTSALDSK
+519 LLLLDEPTSALDSN

-573 KIVGQGKHSKLL
+573 KIVGQGKHSELL

>member
-44 LLFTALIFMS
+44 LLFAALIFMS

-434 LRSLIS
+434 LRSFIS

-484 LKYGL
+484 LKDGL

-573 KIVGQGKHSKLL
+573 KIVGQGKHSELL

>member
-1 MVILEKILIG
+1 
-11 SKFPDKIINM
+11 
-21 NIEDDKKPL
+21 
-30 FKWFWSLY
+30 
-38 VREHFA
+38 
-44 LLFTALIFMS
+44 
-54 IEGSMLGLLSYSIKF
+54 
-69 LFDNVLVSKD
+69 
-79 TSSILIVAVVI
+79 
-90 FSIFSIRAIAG
+90 
-101 FVHRLLTVNV
+101 
-111 CQKIIKVIQDR
+111 
-122 MVAHLLNM
+122 
-130 DVGFHQKNSPGILMD
+130 
-145 RVRADS
+145 
-151 KALSESVG
+151 
-159 EAFMTVGRDG
+159 
-169 FSLISLLAVVF
+169 
-180 FIDWKWSLIAFL
+180 
-192 GIPFLVLPI
+192 
-201 LLLQG
+201 
-206 LVRSRAGEN
+206 
-215 RDYESKAN
+215 
-223 VRLDEIF
+223 
-230 HGITDIKLNRA
+230 
-241 EGRERNKFF
+241 
-250 DILQLTHKV
+250 
-259 RLRLEAGMAG
+259 MAG

-281 FLAVMI
+281 FLAVMV

-349 STLSSVEK
+349 PTLSSVEK

-373 EDKKVLENITF
+373 EDKKVLENINF

-423 GVNIKDFCLND
+423 GINIKDFCLND

-462 TASDGEIREAAKMA
+462 TATDGEIREAAKMA
-476 YVDEFTND
+476 YVDEFTNE
-484 LKYGL
+484 LKDGL

>member
-1 MVILEKILIG
+1 MT
-11 SKFPDKIINM
+11 
-21 NIEDDKKPL
+21 KKPL

-44 LLFTALIFMS
+44 LLFIALIFMS
-54 IEGSMLGLLSYSIKF
+54 VEGSMLGLLSYSIKF

-79 TSSILIVAVVI
+79 TSSILFVAVVI

-130 DVGFHQKNSPGILMD
+130 DVEFHQKNSPGILMD

-281 FLAVMI
+281 FLAVMV

-349 STLSSVEK
+349 PTLSSVEK

-384 GIEEGTSNAIV
+384 EIEEGTSNAIV

-414 PSSGLIKLN
+414 PNSGLIKLN
-423 GVNIKDFCLND
+423 GINIKDLCSKD

-462 TASDGEIREAAKMA
+462 TASDVEIREAAKMA
-476 YVDEFTND
+476 YVDEFTNE
-484 LKYGL
+484 LKDGL

-561 VDSDKVLVLDNG
+561 VDCDKVLILDNG

-585 LENSLYS
+585 LKNSLYS

>member
-1 MVILEKILIG
+1 MILEKILIG

-44 LLFTALIFMS
+44 LLFIALIFMS

-79 TSSILIVAVVI
+79 TSSILFVAVVI

-281 FLAVMI
+281 FLAVMV

-349 STLSSVEK
+349 PTLSSVEK

-423 GVNIKDFCLND
+423 GINIKDFCLND

-476 YVDEFTND
+476 YVDEFTNE
-484 LKYGL
+484 LKDGL

-573 KIVGQGKHSKLL
+573 KIMGQGKHSKLL